1 MMVISNGIDSVVEA
15 LVYPM
20 GLRVLT
26 SHIIENYK
34 GPSRTYKRAEVFS
47 PFNTANT

>member
-1 MMVISNGIDSVVEA
+1 MVSSNGIDSVVEA

-26 SHIIENYK
+26 AHIIENYK